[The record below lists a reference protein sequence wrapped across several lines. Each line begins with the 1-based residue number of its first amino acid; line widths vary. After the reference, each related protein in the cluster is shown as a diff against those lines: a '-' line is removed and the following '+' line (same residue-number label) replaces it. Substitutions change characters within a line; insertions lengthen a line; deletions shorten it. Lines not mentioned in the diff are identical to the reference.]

1 MPSKSH
7 IKKSRQRVPPRCDA
21 TSNDSS
27 QQPETRRVSKSGPSS
42 SYTETWDGK
51 YPMETQ
57 GMWDTSGIQGPS
69 CFILPPLD
77 VASKQDLEKV
87 YAQAKNTYF
96 SGQPIISDGMFDE
109 IERRLRALGSDAA
122 KKYPR
127 CSRRDM
133 KIYGDLESDN
143 EQMKN
148 LQNVWALFLVIGG
161 LFVLWDTIELRTLLD
176 GSIASNHSYRP
187 PIFGALGFFLAQAS
201 LGKIKALRNGDVVAV
216 AGDCPNCGER
226 VFTFLP
232 GNEGRKITR
241 GGECHVCDRSISF
254 RADVS
259 VDPKS
264 PYRRRATGRVYLST
278 RADDFFE
285 PEGDVTGNDTTW
297 PPRKKGTLQE

>member
-1 MPSKSH
+1 MYPRGTTRREEWPSDGGRGRNQPAARSLEKFFTRHVVDSRQKSQSRHFSRARRWVHCGALAAMPGWSSSSILGGHAGVVARASPEILRCYRRGTQRWTRLVPSKSH

-148 LQNVWALFLVIGG
+148 LQNV
-161 LFVLWDTIELRTLLD
+161 
-176 GSIASNHSYRP
+176 
-187 PIFGALGFFLAQAS
+187 
-201 LGKIKALRNGDVVAV
+201 
-216 AGDCPNCGER
+216 C
-226 VFTFLP
+226 
-232 GNEGRKITR
+232 
-241 GGECHVCDRSISF
+241 
-254 RADVS
+254 
-259 VDPKS
+259 
-264 PYRRRATGRVYLST
+264 
-278 RADDFFE
+278 
-285 PEGDVTGNDTTW
+285 VT
-297 PPRKKGTLQE
+297 